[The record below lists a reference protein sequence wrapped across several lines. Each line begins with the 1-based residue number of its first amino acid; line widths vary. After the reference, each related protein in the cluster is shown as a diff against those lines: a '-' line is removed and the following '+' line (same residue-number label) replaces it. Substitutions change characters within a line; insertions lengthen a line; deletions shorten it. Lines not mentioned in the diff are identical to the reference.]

1 MMKKIVMSMVG
12 LAAMAAF
19 AAETIRFEAP
29 DEDRPV
35 VATGVELRGELDGSS
50 VTEWDTLIHEDGWL
64 QLVSG
69 EKCVDVLVLNT
80 PQVEGGRLFDDKT
93 WGAERVHVVRDDVV
107 IPNGVTLTL
116 AAGCVVKFLPGSRL
130 VVEGALVSHGACLAD
145 FADDSVAGDTNLDE
159 ADSMPS
165 GIDWWLDD
173 PAVSALATVRF
184 LDGVTP
190 VTPMRSYSLRCPL
203 GALPTPSKDGMRFVG
218 WFTEPTSGGAEATA
232 DTLVSE
238 PLTLYARWQE
248 LALSLEVDHA
258 DLAAN
263 AGAFSFELTAMGEWT
278 VETDSD
284 WIALAVKGGSDDGTV
299 GYSVTENRSG
309 AARSGTIRVTLSGG
323 TFRDFTVNQSGMELV
338 ATPVINPEDGTSFNG
353 SSRRA
358 SISCATEGAQIRYT
372 LDGSEPTETSRLYA
386 KSFNVF
392 DTTTIKAKAFK
403 DGMLESATAVSRVV
417 RLQTLAEAMNVP
429 LWTVTT
435 DDAAPWVVVTDES
448 KDGVSSVR
456 SGAIGNDE
464 ETSLTTTVDGSG
476 TLSFWWKV
484 SCEDDP
490 DNDNWDFLAVS
501 VDGAEVARIDG
512 ETDWRLVTI
521 PVKGEGAHAVT
532 WVCSKDYMDDE
543 YLDVEDCGWVDQV
556 SWSATIGVSS
566 VPTAWLESLGLAKG
580 GESAAVVANQDPDGD
595 GFTTEEEY
603 IIGTDPTDP
612 ESKFTASIEMVDGKP
627 VITFEPNLLDE
638 RQYTTWGKK
647 DLADPGENWREIKAG
662 DEPNYNFFKMSVG
675 LPE

>member
-1 MMKKIVMSMVG
+1 MVVLSQISG
-12 LAAMAAF
+12 PLA
-19 AAETIRFEAP
+19 
-29 DEDRPV
+29 
-35 VATGVELRGELDGSS
+35 RGR
-50 VTEWDTLIHEDGWL
+50 
-64 QLVSG
+64 
-69 EKCVDVLVLNT
+69 N
-80 PQVEGGRLFDDKT
+80 R
-93 WGAERVHVVRDDVV
+93 
-107 IPNGVTLTL
+107 
-116 AAGCVVKFLPGSRL
+116 
-130 VVEGALVSHGACLAD
+130 
-145 FADDSVAGDTNLDE
+145 
-159 ADSMPS
+159 
-165 GIDWWLDD
+165 
-173 PAVSALATVRF
+173 VSAIKRN
-184 LDGVTP
+184 
-190 VTPMRSYSLRCPL
+190 
-203 GALPTPSKDGMRFVG
+203 FVFG
-218 WFTEPTSGGAEATA
+218 FNE
-232 DTLVSE
+232 
-238 PLTLYARWQE
+238 
-248 LALSLEVDHA
+248 
-258 DLAAN
+258 
-263 AGAFSFELTAMGEWT
+263 
-278 VETDSD
+278 
-284 WIALAVKGGSDDGTV
+284 
-299 GYSVTENRSG
+299 
-309 AARSGTIRVTLSGG
+309 
-323 TFRDFTVNQSGMELV
+323 TVNQSGMELI

-512 ETDWRLVTI
+512 ETDWRMVTI
-521 PVKGEGAHAVT
+521 AVKGDGTHSVT
-532 WVCSKDYMDDE
+532 WVYSKDYMDDE
-543 YLDVEDCGWVDQV
+543 WLDVEDCGWVDQV
-556 SWSATIGVSS
+556 SWSATVGASS

-580 GESAAVVANQDPDGD
+580 GESAAAVANQDPDGD

-612 ESKFTASIEMVDGKP
+612 KSKFTANIEMVDGKP
-627 VITFEPNLLDE
+627 VVTCEPNLLNE
-638 RQYTTWGKK
+638 RKYTRWGKK
-647 DLADPGENWREIKAG
+647 DLSNP
-662 DEPNYNFFKMSVG
+662 DEKWQRVDDGQEVDYNFFTVTVE
-675 LPE
+675 LPK